1 MGTDSGNK
9 PDATGVRSKAYWW
22 EMLGLLIVLAGGV
35 LLIGTLVTA
44 IKIKSGWMAEESINS
59 AKNRKI
65 EKVSVVVR
73 ELTPETVVDRIRL
86 PGMVRPWIEVKV
98 PAEVSGQVLE
108 KPVDKGALVKKAQ
121 VLLRIDP
128 KDYRIALDRA
138 RSTLN
143 LARQNF
149 ARTEKLLKQG
159 VRTPSDRDNDYNA
172 LKQAE
177 TEVEAAELALA
188 RCTITSPS
196 DGVVDDILPEIGE
209 FLNVG
214 AHVATVLD
222 CGRVKVIIGIPEID
236 IDAVLSDLK
245 MPAEG
250 SGGSIENVKRL
261 DSGDLDFAI
270 AFASGIKLARPELEV
285 IVITG
290 DGDLAAIGGNHFIHA
305 CRRNIGLKVVCFNN
319 SIYGMTSGQYSP
331 MTPYH
336 ALATTAPYGHIERP
350 FDLCALAVGCGAT
363 YVARGATYNPA
374 KLTDYIGEGLGHK
387 GFAFIEAVSQ
397 CPTYFGRRNRMGQ
410 GPDLLRWQREHA
422 VPVSRAESL
431 SPEEMAGKFTVGVF
445 RDEHDLEYTEEYD
458 RILALAAKRPGG
470 GPT

>member
-236 IDAVLSDLK
+236 IDAVRKVKECEVKVSSVENGRIFPGAVSYLSLQPREEALVYSLELK
-245 MPAEG
+245 IDNKEGLLRPGMFAEADIVKGRRPG
-250 SGGSIENVKRL
+250 SLMVPLYALLAK
-261 DSGDLDFAI
+261 GDHRFAFV
-270 AFASGIKLARPELEV
+270 AEEK
-285 IVITG
+285 
-290 DGDLAAIGGNHFIHA
+290 DGQ
-305 CRRNIGLKVVCFNN
+305 
-319 SIYGMTSGQYSP
+319 T
-331 MTPYH
+331 
-336 ALATTAPYGHIERP
+336 
-350 FDLCALAVGCGAT
+350 
-363 YVARGATYNPA
+363 VARLRDKLELGVIQGLNVEILSGLNPGEKLIVMGHRSVSDGAPVE
-374 KLTDYIGEGLGHK
+374 I
-387 GFAFIEAVSQ
+387 VSQ
-397 CPTYFGRRNRMGQ
+397 S
-410 GPDLLRWQREHA
+410 E
-422 VPVSRAESL
+422 
-431 SPEEMAGKFTVGVF
+431 
-445 RDEHDLEYTEEYD
+445 
-458 RILALAAKRPGG
+458 
-470 GPT
+470 